1 MDKNKIE
8 SVEIKGDK
16 NNLEGFVKVI
26 IKEVNI
32 KISK

>member
-8 SVEIKGDK
+8 SVEIKGGK
-16 NNLEGFVKVI
+16 NNIEGFVKMV